1 MSSFDELN
9 NLTEYAEQN
18 ALQTNQSENSAM
30 FANNAAT
37 SNTANDTANTTVAN
51 ENATTNDN
59 ANATSNAANVA
70 TSNAANVATSNAAST
85 NASKNAA
92 IGAKASKRRED
103 KANASGLKFD
113 KLFKFFSKA
122 GIKKFVL
129 VLYCVVPLLIV
140 SVGFAAWTIIGND
153 LQSGSGTF
161 NAYGIINSYDY
172 INLETTDIGAIDFYA
187 TGFVQEGKVEK
198 TYAFDITYRLNMT
211 MCANLL
217 AEKST
222 QDTLTAVFEFCFNS
236 GTADYSAFF
245 KNLSC
250 QVVVDKNTT
259 LTVPAQNTNYKT
271 IAGVGTITLKSDS
284 ENKGTNNHQLSLYI
298 EPTCAPT
305 KDTIADWSEG
315 TEQKIVELKLTYTL
329 QPSTTFNYQTIYNLV
344 SQLSNEKPMIDVRIT
359 D

>member
-9 NLTEYAEQN
+9 YLTEYAEQN
-18 ALQTNQSENSAM
+18 ALQTKQSENSTI
-30 FANNAAT
+30 FANNAAANA
-37 SNTANDTANTTVAN
+37 SATADTTVTTDNAS
-51 ENATTNDN
+51 ATT
-59 ANATSNAANVA
+59 NATSNAANVA
-70 TSNAANVATSNAAST
+70 TSNVASV

-92 IGAKASKRRED
+92 NGAKASKRRED
-103 KANASGLKFD
+103 KANAGGLKFD

-129 VLYCVVPLLIV
+129 ILYCVVPLLIV

-153 LQSGSGTF
+153 VQSGSGTF

-172 INLETTDIGAIDFYA
+172 IKLETTDIGAIDFYA
-187 TGFVQEGKVEK
+187 TGFVQEGTVVN

-217 AEKST
+217 NEKST
-222 QDTLTAVFEFCFNS
+222 GKTLTAVFEFCFNS

-250 QVVVDKNTT
+250 QVVVNSGTT
-259 LTVPAQNTNYKT
+259 LTVPAQSTNSRT
-271 IAGVGTITLKSDS
+271 INDVGTITLKSDS

-298 EPTCAPT
+298 EPDPTCGTTEAT
-305 KDTIADWSEG
+305 SADWSEG
-315 TEQKIVELKLTYTL
+315 TSQQIVTLKLTYTL
-329 QPSTTFNYQTIYNLV
+329 QPSEDYNYQTIYNLV
-344 SQLSNEKPMIDVRIT
+344 SKLSTEKPMIDVRIT

>member
-51 ENATTNDN
+51 ENAMVDITV
-59 ANATSNAANVA
+59 ANA
-70 TSNAANVATSNAAST
+70 

-92 IGAKASKRRED
+92 TDAKASKNAVAGAKANKRRED
-103 KANASGLKFD
+103 KANVGGLKFD

-271 IAGVGTITLKSDS
+271 IDGVGTITLKSDS